1 MATLRKHLSEVVT
14 YSFRGSGHHHPEG
27 KHGSM
32 QAGRV
37 LGYILQEIGSQLIV
51 QLIVTLKET

>member
-1 MATLRKHLSEVVT
+1 MATLRKHLIEVVT

-27 KHGSM
+27 QHGGM

-37 LGYILQEIGSQLIV
+37 LGYILQEIKS
-51 QLIVTLKET
+51 QLIVTLRET